1 MHVEAWHGESMQ
13 QLLLHPFVPS
23 AVNSVSEREV
33 SRLCLRPSVLEGR
46 CSGI

>member
-13 QLLLHPFVPS
+13 QLLLHPFFPS
-23 AVNSVSEREV
+23 AVDSVSEREV
-33 SRLCLRPSVLEGR
+33 SSPCLRPSLLEGR